1 MTVHRKGKAAEPGT
15 ARQPAT
21 PSTAEFRLSEE
32 DRLELRDHDDLARP
46 EYPDRN
52 WLPGPPTSVI
62 VVWASDWVKEH
73 FPAAAANLTDA
84 LRAGKDRHRDP
95 EPDLEAEP

>member
-1 MTVHRKGKAAEPGT
+1 MSVHRKKTADPGPG
-15 ARQPAT
+15 RQPAT
-21 PSTAEFRLSEE
+21 PSTPEFRLSEE
-32 DRLELRDHDDLARP
+32 DRRELWDHDDLARP
-46 EYPDRN
+46 DYPDRN

>member
-1 MTVHRKGKAAEPGT
+1 MTLHRKEKTAEPGT

-21 PSTAEFRLSEE
+21 PSTPEFRLSEE
-32 DRLELRDHDDLARP
+32 DLRELRDHDDLARP
-46 EYPDRN
+46 DYPDRN
-52 WLPGPPTSVI
+52 WVSGPPTCVI
-62 VVWASDWVKEH
+62 VVAASPWFKEH

>member
-1 MTVHRKGKAAEPGT
+1 VTNRGRKSAKPGLPPQ
-15 ARQPAT
+15 AAT
-21 PSTAEFRLSEE
+21 PPVPPLRPSAEDLR
-32 DRLELRDHDDLARP
+32 ELWDHDDLRP
-46 EYPDRN
+46 DYPDPN

-73 FPAAAANLTDA
+73 CPAAAANLTDA
-84 LRAGKDRHRDP
+84 LRAGKDHDRDP

>member
-15 ARQPAT
+15 ARQPAAT
-21 PSTAEFRLSEE
+21 PSTPEFRLSEE
-32 DRLELRDHDDLARP
+32 DRLELWDHDDLRP
-46 EYPDRN
+46 DYPDRN

>member
-1 MTVHRKGKAAEPGT
+1 MTARRKKAAEPGT
-15 ARQPAT
+15 ARPTAT
-21 PSTAEFRLSEE
+21 PFIPQLQPSEE
-32 DRLELRDHDDLARP
+32 DLLELREPYDQPTP
-46 EYPDRN
+46 EYPDPC
-52 WLPGPPTSVI
+52 WLPRRPDYVI
-62 VVWASDWVKEH
+62 VVAASDWFKEH